1 MAIFTALKRFLP
13 YIGILKFNRSHANI
27 IAFAS
32 KAIQCGAILFGF
44 FGTLTFL
51 LFDKEAV
58 IGVKVQCFGGF
69 ATNCYFVA
77 LYLFY
82 VMHGEKFVD
91 LIKLIEKHIDER
103 ERKYARKMYKE
114 KSAEVEAMTKK
125 VETFIAASVLILIIP
140 TTITCYLKYYV
151 LNMGADSF
159 KTFIPMLWVPRCLW
173 GNFWKIWATHFFQRA
188 DFFCS

>member
-1 MAIFTALKRFLP
+1 MAIFTELKRFLP
-13 YIGILKFNRSHANI
+13 YIGILKFNRSYANI
-27 IAFAS
+27 FAFAS
-32 KAIQCGAILFGF
+32 KAVQCGAILFGF

-58 IGVKVQCFGGF
+58 IGVKVQCLGGF

-82 VMHGEKFVD
+82 VMRGDKFVD
-91 LIKLIEKHIDER
+91 LMKLIEKRVGDR
-103 ERKYARKMYKE
+103 ERNYVRKMYEE

-140 TTITCYLKYYV
+140 TTIACYLKYYV
-151 LNMGADSF
+151 MNMGADSF
-159 KTFIPMLWVPRCLW
+159 KTFIPMM
-173 GNFWKIWATHFFQRA
+173 
-188 DFFCS
+188 